1 MYQCVVDLEVLKDR
15 LHYHR
20 IVLQHY
26 TECQYGLLEQLKS
39 RQVFTSKQ
47 LTDIVCLN
55 NFPNEQIKKLFELVA
70 VLQDK
75 KQFEEL
81 CNSFIDTKQS
91 HLVPYLTA
99 YHSKLY
105 KLLTIYEFIKVSN
118 EAEGIRCTHNI
129 LYYLIYYKQTY

>member
-1 MYQCVVDLEVLKDR
+1 MYQCAVGLEARKDR

-20 IVLQHY
+20 VVLQNY

-47 LTDIVCLN
+47 LTDVVRLN
-55 NFPNEQIKKLFELVA
+55 NFPKKQNKKLFELVA
-70 VLQDK
+70 TLQDK
-75 KQFEEL
+75 KQFGEL

-91 HLVPYLTA
+91 HLVSYFTA